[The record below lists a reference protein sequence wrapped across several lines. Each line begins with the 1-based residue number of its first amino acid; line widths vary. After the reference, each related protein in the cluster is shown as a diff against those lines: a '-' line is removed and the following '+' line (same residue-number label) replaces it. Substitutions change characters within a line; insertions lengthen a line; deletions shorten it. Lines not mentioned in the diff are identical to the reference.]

1 MTIRTVNQ
9 STAHSAKLFLGG
21 SLGSMGL
28 ALLLLPVAGIKPDG
42 CGRCRACRAIS
53 TLTTLGCEYYLPV
66 GGLLRTPMR
75 SSYKRL
81 GVIAG
86 FLVILALLAINTA
99 ILRHQLAIQV
109 GNQEWFS
116 HSRRVVQELRTI
128 ESLLKDAETG
138 QRGYLYTEK
147 PDYLQPYK
155 LAIGPIDSHLDRLTA
170 EIGNNPSEQI
180 QAANLRTLIHQKLA
194 ELAQT
199 ISLYQAGDAAGAKA
213 LVMSDKGFSIMESIR
228 SVVGQMEQEETSVG
242 ELRRTTYRESI
253 RITFACIYAA
263 SAIAALGIILLALFI
278 MRESERRERDAA
290 ALRQSEEWFRVT
302 LSSIGDGVIVTDQ
315 QGLVSF
321 LNPVAERL
329 TGTSLAQAKGEK
341 IGDVFPI
348 FSETTNKAAE
358 NPVDKVL
365 ELGCVVGLANH
376 TVLRHREGH
385 LLPIEDSA
393 APIRDGGGRVIGV
406 VLVFHDASRERSL
419 QEVLRRTEKLAT
431 AARLAATVSHEIN
444 NPLEAIGNLIFLAR
458 NNPDAP
464 DKVTEQLELAEREL
478 ARVSHITRQT
488 LGFYRESASPT
499 SIHLPTLI
507 ESVLTLYSN
516 KLQIK
521 QIQIQLA
528 LEDCPTITGLAGE
541 LQQLVSNI
549 VSNAIDAVPVKGT
562 LKIDASPIK
571 LADSDLIRLNVEDDG
586 PGIAPE
592 NLKRIFDPFF
602 TTKKDVG
609 TGLGLWVCK
618 EIAERHG
625 GSVQVRS
632 KNGNENGARGAIFTV
647 LLPYESQQQ

>member
-1 MTIRTVNQ
+1 
-9 STAHSAKLFLGG
+9 
-21 SLGSMGL
+21 
-28 ALLLLPVAGIKPDG
+28 
-42 CGRCRACRAIS
+42 
-53 TLTTLGCEYYLPV
+53 
-66 GGLLRTPMR
+66 MR
-75 SSYKRL
+75 SIHKRL
-81 GVIAG
+81 GVITG
-86 FLVILALLAINTA
+86 FLIILALLAINTA
-99 ILRHQLAIQV
+99 ILRHQLAVQV

-116 HSRRVVQELRTI
+116 HSRRVVQELRTT
-128 ESLLKDAETG
+128 ESLVKDAETG

-147 PDYLQPYK
+147 PDYLAPYSV
-155 LAIGPIDSHLDRLTA
+155 AIGQIDSHLDHLTV
-170 EIGNNPSEQI
+170 EIGDNPRQQI
-180 QAANLRTLIHQKLA
+180 QVANLRVLIHQKLA

-199 ISLYQAGDAAGAKA
+199 ISLYQSGDAAGAKA
-213 LVMSDKGFSIMESIR
+213 LVMSDKGFNIMESIR
-228 SVVGQMEQEETSVG
+228 SLVSQMEQEETRVG
-242 ELRRTTYRESI
+242 ELRRTTYQKSI

-263 SAIAALGIILLALFI
+263 SVIAALGVILLGLSI
-278 MRESERRERDAA
+278 IRENERRERDAA

-302 LSSIGDGVIVTDQ
+302 LSSIGDGVIATDD

-348 FSETTNKAAE
+348 FSEVTNKPAE
-358 NPVDKVL
+358 NPVEKVL
-365 ELGCVVGLANH
+365 ASGCVVALANH
-376 TVLRHREGH
+376 TALRHREGH
-385 LLPIEDSA
+385 LLSIEDSA
-393 APIRDGGGRVIGV
+393 APIRDDAGKLIGV

-458 NNPDAP
+458 NNPNVP
-464 DKVTEQLELAEREL
+464 DTVTEQLKLAEGEL

-499 SIHLPTLI
+499 SVHLPTLI

-541 LQQLVSNI
+541 IRQLVSNI
-549 VSNAIDAVPVKGT
+549 ISNAIDAVPVKGT
-562 LKIDASPIK
+562 LKIDASPVK
-571 LADSDLIRLNVEDDG
+571 LADSDLVRLDIEDDG

-625 GSVQVRS
+625 GSIQVHS
-632 KNGNENGARGAIFTV
+632 KNENGSRGAIFTV
-647 LLPYESQQQ
+647 LLPYEESTRQ